1 MATANR
7 TVVGS
12 RRDKERHLGTVIA
25 TIKPKA
31 SFAVIYFGLRFCLEC
46 EKKGGERKE
55 DGPKKN
61 RTDGARG
68 PSSMTTSTKGDVVIW
83 SHCQSEANGIPSV
96 TTQIAAH
103 LEDVQV
109 LALK

>member
-46 EKKGGERKE
+46 EKKGGNER
-55 DGPKKN
+55 
-61 RTDGARG
+61 RTDRKKIEQ
-68 PSSMTTSTKGDVVIW
+68 M
-83 SHCQSEANGIPSV
+83 E
-96 TTQIAAH
+96 
-103 LEDVQV
+103 LEGHHR
-109 LALK
+109 